1 MYNIKHL
8 LNEEL
13 ILHEKKYLLNEQ
25 SLILI
30 NNSEYIKHVM
40 GINIPINE
48 IYSFELRKQILE
60 EQILYEDLI
69 SSINKYIG
77 TQIEKGKE
85 KTLEVVDSIKT
96 LKDIAKFFKDILV
109 DPELM
114 KTAINSINISIKKL
128 ITDITNNVNEI
139 LSKIKVDTSGINNKI
154 TKLFQHIQNVVTNLS
169 TDGGWK
175 GFLGMLGF
183 SILLTY
189 IQKNFVS
196 FIMKLG
202 GKAGEYLTSFFDSVT
217 SVLNSFDDFKNLV
230 IKSFDITPIITW
242 ISKIGTTAITSAVG
256 ATGVG
261 TVVAAFNKT
270 TDIINFIGEIL
281 NPIMKSV
288 YWATKLRKKVPIQ

>member
-270 TDIINFIGEIL
+270 TDIINFIAEIL

>member
-288 YWATKLRKKVPIQ
+288 YWATKLRKKTPI

>member
-270 TDIINFIGEIL
+270 TDIINFIAEIL

-288 YWATKLRKKVPIQ
+288 YWATKLRKKTPI

>member
-48 IYSFELRKQILE
+48 
-60 EQILYEDLI
+60 
-69 SSINKYIG
+69 
-77 TQIEKGKE
+77 
-85 KTLEVVDSIKT
+85 
-96 LKDIAKFFKDILV
+96 
-109 DPELM
+109 
-114 KTAINSINISIKKL
+114 INSINISIKKL